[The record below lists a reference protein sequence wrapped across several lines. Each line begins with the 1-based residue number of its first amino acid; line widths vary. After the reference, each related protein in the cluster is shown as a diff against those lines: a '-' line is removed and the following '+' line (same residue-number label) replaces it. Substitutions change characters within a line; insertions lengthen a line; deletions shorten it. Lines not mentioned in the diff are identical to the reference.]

1 MSGSRHGPP
10 RARGAGV
17 RARADVAGWW
27 RDGGARA
34 GENHDRRSRHS
45 QKRDPHHVAA
55 PGSRAFGDAREI
67 KAFYRQLITRV
78 EALPNVRSVS
88 VSTGMPVFGPG
99 FGQWFEIAGRPV
111 GDPQRRP
118 GTGINM
124 VTPEFHATFGIRR
137 MLQDAR
143 STIAIAG
150 QRAGRAR
157 QSGICQALPARCR
170 SDRPA
175 AAVCALRVG
184 PHGRRTAAG
193 RMGDCWRHADAVN
206 GGIGR
211 EAQPEVT
218 IPFWQV
224 PWPQTIWPFTAA
236 PRPPGSRLVSLA
248 SFASLEP
255 ELPLANAQTIQQ
267 SLSQSM
273 ADDRF
278 YTVFFAAFAAVALV
292 LRRSASTASC
302 HLPAAQRAHRDRCTD
317 GPGRAQGSSALA
329 DLA

>member
-1 MSGSRHGPP
+1 
-10 RARGAGV
+10 
-17 RARADVAGWW
+17 
-27 RDGGARA
+27 
-34 GENHDRRSRHS
+34 
-45 QKRDPHHVAA
+45 
-55 PGSRAFGDAREI
+55 
-67 KAFYRQLITRV
+67 
-78 EALPNVRSVS
+78 
-88 VSTGMPVFGPG
+88 MPVFGPG

-124 VTPEFHATFGIRR
+124 VTPEFHATFGIR
-137 MLQDAR
+137 MLQGRAFDDR
-143 STIAIAG
+143 DRR

-157 QSGICQALPARCR
+157 QSGICQALPDRCR

-175 AAVCALRVG
+175 AAVCALRGGRTGDEPPPVEWEIVG
-184 PHGRRTAAG
+184 V
-193 RMGDCWRHADAVN
+193 HADAVN

-224 PWPQTIWPFTAA
+224 PCRGRSWPFTAA
-236 PRPPGSRLVSLA
+236 PRPPASRLVSLA

-255 ELPLANAQTIQQ
+255 ELPLANVQTIQQ

-292 LRRSASTASC
+292 LAALGIYGVMSFAV
-302 HLPAAQRAHRDRCTD
+302 AQRAHEIGVRM
-317 GPGRAQGSSALA
+317 ALGA
-329 DLA
+329 RKDQVLSQILA